1 MATIKLKVMCNC
13 INVEI
18 GSYSNQEIVE
28 RPSFLKGVNLNES
41 DKIGIDKCL
50 LEEIKYLWSQE
61 IRTTG
66 CCCGHNKVQPYI
78 GVIQGDIQK
87 MIDLGYK
94 VKKNSM
100 YPKSRSSFY
109 PKSV

>member
-1 MATIKLKVMCNC
+1 MTKKEFVSMSLPYGLKVL
-13 INVEI
+13 I
-18 GSYSNQEIVE
+18 
-28 RPSFLKGVNLNES
+28 PES
-41 DKIGIDKCL
+41 ETK
-50 LEEIKYLWSQE
+50 
-61 IRTTG
+61 G

>member
-1 MATIKLKVMCNC
+1 MCNC

-78 GVIQGDIQK
+78 GVIQVDIQK